1 MNEQTNKVK
10 QYNKQKTKQHSVTK
24 YIDVTVDISCFAT
37 ILTLDFGLWHFMEQC
52 IWQEKKSTNQP
63 NSPSKWMSKKH
74 LNTDKEESLHDV
86 LTF

>member
-52 IWQEKKSTNQP
+52 IWQKKKAQITKQP
-63 NSPSKWMSKKH
+63 KQMNEQKA
-74 LNTDKEESLHDV
+74 LEYR
-86 LTF
+86 